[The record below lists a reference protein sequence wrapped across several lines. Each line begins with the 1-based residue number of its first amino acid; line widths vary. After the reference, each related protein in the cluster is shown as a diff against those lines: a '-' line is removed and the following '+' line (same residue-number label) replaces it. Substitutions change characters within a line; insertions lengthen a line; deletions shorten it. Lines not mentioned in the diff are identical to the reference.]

1 MPRTCSQV
9 PWSWRSRR
17 PASVTPAGTG
27 VMLTM
32 KPWNLLEYPTRL
44 RERQRGRL
52 GEGGCQRAGWQ
63 AGQRS
68 AALTPLA
75 AARMLCTAENTSPA
89 GKLGC

>member
-52 GEGGCQRAGWQ
+52 GGRRLSAGRVAGRAEIG
-63 AGQRS
+63 
-68 AALTPLA
+68 
-75 AARMLCTAENTSPA
+75 SPDPTCS
-89 GKLGC
+89 G